1 MDLPSGADP
10 AGEVALGDA
19 VFADE
24 TVTFGVAKPVHLLPA
39 TEPAVG
45 RLTVVDI
52 GLALGLRP
60 LSRFQ
65 PEVVPSFWRFRPSK
79 LGKTSGWKVNSV
91 RPVVERLTFDDVRR
105 LWPVPEPARTS
116 TRGA

>member
-10 AGEVALGDA
+10 AGEVVLGPA

-52 GLALGLRP
+52 GLDLGT
-60 LSRFQ
+60 
-65 PEVVPSFWRFRPSK
+65 
-79 LGKTSGWKVNSV
+79 GADAY
-91 RPVVERLTFDDVRR
+91 RPVVERLTPDDVRR
-105 LWPVPEPARTS
+105 LWPVPGAARTS
-116 TRGA
+116 TRAAWSASSRARRPTRGRPC